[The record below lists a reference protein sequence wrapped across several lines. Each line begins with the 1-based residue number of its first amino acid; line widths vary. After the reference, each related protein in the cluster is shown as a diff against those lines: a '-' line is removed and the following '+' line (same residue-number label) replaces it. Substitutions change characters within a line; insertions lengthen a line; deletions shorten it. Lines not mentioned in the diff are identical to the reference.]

1 MFSDM
6 VLFIFVRFF
15 TDFWRFWRK
24 NGKKWKVVFCLGLF
38 MRVFLNKCIYAE

>member
-15 TDFWRFWRK
+15 ADFWRFWRK
-24 NGKKWKVVFCLGLF
+24 NGKKWKL
-38 MRVFLNKCIYAE
+38 VFLSRVIYARFFE